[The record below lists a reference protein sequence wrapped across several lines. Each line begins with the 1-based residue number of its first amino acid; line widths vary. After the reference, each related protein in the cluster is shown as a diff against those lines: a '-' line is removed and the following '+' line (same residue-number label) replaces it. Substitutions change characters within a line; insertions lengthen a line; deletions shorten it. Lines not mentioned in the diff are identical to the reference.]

1 MPVVVKGVPCLV
13 VISAPLDLRRSYQ
26 VMAASIFIHPLGD
39 VVCWGL
45 RVFWERL

>member
-13 VISAPLDLRRSYQ
+13 VISAPLDLRRSYRI
-26 VMAASIFIHPLGD
+26 MASIFIHPLGD